1 MRDLLIFANERAP
14 RQSALVSTAPAATPS
29 FRTERAD
36 VFSFRFAPAK
46 RSAFVARNLS
56 VRCNA

>member
-1 MRDLLIFANERAP
+1 MIGHLF
-14 RQSALVSTAPAATPS
+14 SALSPNPS

-56 VRCNA
+56 VRYNA